1 VAIKNALSALI
12 LVSLSTSAFA
22 AKPAPVPAPD
32 FWIPSIQEKMHEP
45 SKATTK
51 WKRKVASSQTFSE
64 SDLSEDYKKL
74 RGEWLK
80 VTTADQLEALLKAS
94 YAKYD
99 SYSDDTKYFLTQ
111 AHIALP
117 LRGIVWRMRPLF
129 EKGKGKFI
137 GNKSTHVM
145 AVQML
150 RGVAASLDMA
160 LPTDQATAS
169 FAYITEP
176 SQNMS
181 TAQQFKSIE
190 EFQNFLVGE
199 LSKKLNE
206 GAIRVE
212 ALIQKNPTNIF
223 VWDNKMQFGTGT
235 FRDDIQRYSG
245 HGIAEMNITEAG
257 LYKTLHDVLV
267 FCAYDQNL
275 MPEISKKISSHLG
288 HDSVSIFGKEKED
301 LGITDEERIA
311 ILKDATKK
319 GFLSLRETPNA
330 YGASLM
336 GQAYKALVNFTYH
349 SASAYEQ
356 LQGKDPNPSMGLN
369 PIHFSSD
376 SQNRL
381 EKGVKNMEAVVRGVT
396 EVRDPISGKSVTV
409 NLPAFYANPPKSLSG
424 LMAVQFEQGSNEKT
438 IRSVASGETLIMR
451 NYYKGRSIG
460 WNNEV
465 WKSYVPSAAGQK
477 SDYMAEA
484 RRVIRYSLGTSV
496 VFNLPAL
503 FVK

>member
-1 VAIKNALSALI
+1 MAIKNAMSALI

-22 AKPAPVPAPD
+22 GKPAPAVTHD
-32 FWIPSIQEKMHEP
+32 FWIPSIQEKMQEP
-45 SKATTK
+45 SKATK
-51 WKRKVASSQTFSE
+51 SWKRKVASSQTFSE

-74 RGEWLK
+74 RAEWLK
-80 VTTADQLEALLKAS
+80 VTNADQLEALLNAS
-94 YAKYD
+94 YAKFD

-129 EKGKGKFI
+129 EKGKGKFV

-145 AVQML
+145 AIQML

-160 LPTDQATAS
+160 LPTEQSSAV

-176 SQNMS
+176 SAKMS

-190 EFQNFLVGE
+190 DFQNFLVGE
-199 LSKKLNE
+199 LSKKLSE
-206 GAIRVE
+206 SAVRVD
-212 ALIQKNPTNIF
+212 ALLKKNPDSIF

-245 HGIAEMNITEAG
+245 HGAAEMNITVAG
-257 LYKTLHDVLV
+257 LYKTIHDVLV
-267 FCAYDQNL
+267 FSAYNQNQ
-275 MPEISKKISSHLG
+275 MPEISKKISAHLG
-288 HDSVSIFGKEKED
+288 HDSVSWFGKEKED
-301 LGITDEERIA
+301 LGITDEERIE
-311 ILKDATKK
+311 ILKDASKK
-319 GFLSLRETPNA
+319 GFLSLREAPKA

-336 GQAYKALVNFTYH
+336 TQAYRALVNFTVY
-349 SASAYEQ
+349 SSSAYEQ

-376 SQNRL
+376 SQGRL
-381 EKGVKNMEAVVRGVT
+381 DKGVKNMEAVVRGVT
-396 EVRDPISGKSVTV
+396 EVRDPVSGKSVTV
-409 NLPAFYANPPKSLSG
+409 NLPAFYAQPPQSLAG
-424 LMAVQFEQGSNEKT
+424 LMATQFEQGSNEKK
-438 IRSVASGETLIMR
+438 IRSVASGEELVMR

-465 WKSYVPSAAGQK
+465 WKNYVPSAAGQK

-484 RRVIRYSLGTSV
+484 RRVIRYSLGTSI

-503 FVK
+503 FVR